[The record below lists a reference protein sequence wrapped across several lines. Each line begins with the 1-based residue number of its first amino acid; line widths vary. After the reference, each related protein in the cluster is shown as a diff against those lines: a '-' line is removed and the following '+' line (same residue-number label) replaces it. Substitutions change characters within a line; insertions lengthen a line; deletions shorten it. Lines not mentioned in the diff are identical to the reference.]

1 LTGTLTTASQPNIT
15 AVGTLSGLTSTGVVD
30 LTGASNVSLG
40 AVGTVQITGGSLGQF
55 IQTDGSGTLSFASA
69 SAPSQPGTD
78 FNTTLT
84 AADNYAVTSTMANGA
99 VFSSNVIVYSM
110 YVTNIDATGSNAAAI
125 SASLRAAN
133 GTIVNLANQ
142 IPVPYRG
149 AVELFKQPKY
159 FATGDA
165 LQFQGFN
172 SGTGANSFFHAT
184 VTYQAVTDTSYQY
197 AATNIATASTA
208 TDVYTSTGAAS
219 VIQSVMLTNSGALG
233 NIAVTVTVVNSSNVV
248 QGYMTYELLIP
259 VNSTIELCEQPRR
272 IGSGDKIQVT
282 ASGAD
287 TITAT
292 VAARRI

>member
-1 LTGTLTTASQPNIT
+1 
-15 AVGTLSGLTSTGVVD
+15 
-30 LTGASNVSLG
+30 
-40 AVGTVQITGGSLGQF
+40 LGQF

-133 GTIVNLANQ
+133 GTTVNLVNQ

-184 VTYQAVTDTSYQY
+184 VTYQAVADTSYQY

-208 TDVYTSTGAAS
+208 TDVYASTGAAS
-219 VIQSVMLTNSGALG
+219 VIQSVMLTNSGTLG

-282 ASGAD
+282 ASGD
-287 TITAT
+287 NTITAT